1 MRRYSSPEELGR
13 ELQAKFPQYEGRDA
27 AELGRKYAAKRPDLV
42 RIEATAAPELR
53 PAAEMGY
60 TDIDVGET
68 ISNLPLDLLDVTVET
83 GKGLYDIAEQALR
96 TPVSEGVLASL
107 GRLGA
112 GGIDVLAEKAGVEG
126 VDLASPESE
135 AAARQ
140 MGTEFT
146 KSLSP
151 ENIEKR
157 PAQALANALSVIPAR
172 GLLTGLSGA
181 AKAAKAPRT
190 AQALQTARKAVD
202 YIDPTTT
209 AYTATKKGAGAVKRR
224 AEDFVGSVRQ
234 RGDRK
239 LKEEYAEAALGF
251 STSVGEAA
259 VRELRDLSNARGE
272 RWINRFRA
280 WRGMPREEAFN
291 KAFGEI
297 RKATGEINKRASD
310 SYDAAINKLS
320 DVMSKP
326 FRTAAVEG
334 DALATLKQQVI
345 DSITSNVEGAAIR
358 DVRTV
363 GYTPSGARGGE
374 VVKYKVS
381 FGDASGID
389 DKMRSVIA
397 SDIEEILN
405 WNPNITGKQIHDWR
419 RNLDQK
425 ISKMDSPTMPDG
437 SPAPGQRAFG
447 GRTRLRKTL
456 ADNIENAYG
465 DRYKEAM
472 RDYRRITEVKERLH
486 NSFKITGTSL
496 DKSKRETI
504 IAELSNTYNPN
515 ARQGFRPDLL
525 REFEEL
531 SGNEHIMAMTL
542 GTLFQPFVSKG
553 LAQRSELANIISMT
567 GTALT
572 GVATGDPVTTAVVFG
587 LTQIPQQILYNP
599 RMASEMIVR
608 LSKGKEP
615 GFRSKMAGAVD
626 AMAKNYDKLP
636 QPAKDF
642 LKTLPPNTPMKVA
655 LERLANEAGYD
666 ITDISAAEGTQ
677 ENKRLLRSLSRA
689 GQTPPSR

>member
-1 MRRYSSPEELGR
+1 M
-13 ELQAKFPQYEGRDA
+13 
-27 AELGRKYAAKRPDLV
+27 
-42 RIEATAAPELR
+42 
-53 PAAEMGY
+53 
-60 TDIDVGET
+60 
-68 ISNLPLDLLDVTVET
+68 
-83 GKGLYDIAEQALR
+83 YDIAEQALT

-209 AYTATKKGAGAVKRR
+209 AYTAAKKGAGAVKRK
-224 AEDFVGSVRQ
+224 AGDFVHSVRQ

-280 WRGMPREEAFN
+280 WRGMPRDDAFAKAFN
-291 KAFGEI
+291 EFGSAVRKVKDKAQNAYAIAEDRLGPI
-297 RKATGEINKRASD
+297 LRKPLNEAQPEALENLQGQLRTIIEEYQGAVRFERPAAKASKAPVGGGWDTDPTALSGADYTIPSTQGRGKYVVDFTDAEVIPTAAGNLKEKIATEFERFLNMDPNEVTGLDIHKLRKDLDRTIDNMPGGGGADDIYRGPFRVRTDLRSA
-310 SYDAAINKLS
+310 LS
-320 DVMSKP
+320 DALETTYGAEY
-326 FRTAAVEG
+326 RAAM
-334 DALATLKQQVI
+334 A
-345 DSITSNVEGAAIR
+345 
-358 DVRTV
+358 
-363 GYTPSGARGGE
+363 
-374 VVKYKVS
+374 
-381 FGDASGID
+381 
-389 DKMRSVIA
+389 
-397 SDIEEILN
+397 
-405 WNPNITGKQIHDWR
+405 
-419 RNLDQK
+419 
-425 ISKMDSPTMPDG
+425 
-437 SPAPGQRAFG
+437 
-447 GRTRLRKTL
+447 
-456 ADNIENAYG
+456 
-465 DRYKEAM
+465 
-472 RDYRRITEVKERLH
+472 DYRKVAEMQRDMYNT
-486 NSFKITGTSL
+486 FKVTGSGV
-496 DKSKRETI
+496 DRKRREAVL
-504 IAELSNTYNPN
+504 AELANAFNPN
-515 ARQGFRPDLL
+515 ARQALRPSLL

-531 SGNEHIMAMTL
+531 SGNQNIMAMTL

>member
-83 GKGLYDIAEQALR
+83 GKGLYDIAEQALT

-157 PAQALANALSVIPAR
+157 PAQALANVLSVIPAR

-297 RKATGEINKRASD
+297 
-310 SYDAAINKLS
+310 
-320 DVMSKP
+320 
-326 FRTAAVEG
+326 
-334 DALATLKQQVI
+334 
-345 DSITSNVEGAAIR
+345 
-358 DVRTV
+358 
-363 GYTPSGARGGE
+363 
-374 VVKYKVS
+374 
-381 FGDASGID
+381 
-389 DKMRSVIA
+389 
-397 SDIEEILN
+397 
-405 WNPNITGKQIHDWR
+405 
-419 RNLDQK
+419 
-425 ISKMDSPTMPDG
+425 
-437 SPAPGQRAFG
+437 
-447 GRTRLRKTL
+447 
-456 ADNIENAYG
+456 
-465 DRYKEAM
+465 
-472 RDYRRITEVKERLH
+472 
-486 NSFKITGTSL
+486 
-496 DKSKRETI
+496 
-504 IAELSNTYNPN
+504 
-515 ARQGFRPDLL
+515 
-525 REFEEL
+525 
-531 SGNEHIMAMTL
+531 
-542 GTLFQPFVSKG
+542 
-553 LAQRSELANIISMT
+553 
-567 GTALT
+567 
-572 GVATGDPVTTAVVFG
+572 
-587 LTQIPQQILYNP
+587 
-599 RMASEMIVR
+599 
-608 LSKGKEP
+608 
-615 GFRSKMAGAVD
+615 
-626 AMAKNYDKLP
+626 
-636 QPAKDF
+636 
-642 LKTLPPNTPMKVA
+642 
-655 LERLANEAGYD
+655 
-666 ITDISAAEGTQ
+666 
-677 ENKRLLRSLSRA
+677 
-689 GQTPPSR
+689 